1 MRAFGELPKTIM
13 VMEVFGILLL
23 GLAMVSINQW
33 LSLPDWLSGKA
44 AATVM
49 IFTGIALM
57 LPAAATLMW
66 RTAQALA
73 PQLLGTPK
81 RDKNSPRHGDSHDA
95 DH

>member
-1 MRAFGELPKTIM
+1 MRAFGELPKAVL
-13 VMEVFGILLL
+13 VMEVLGILLL

-33 LSLPDWLSGKA
+33 LSLPDWLNGKA
-44 AATVM
+44 AATIM

-81 RDKNSPRHGDSHDA
+81 RDKNTTRSGDSHDA

>member
-1 MRAFGELPKTIM
+1 MRAFGKLPKTVL
-13 VMEVFGILLL
+13 VMEVLGILLL

-33 LSLPDWLSGKA
+33 LSLPDGLNGKA
-44 AATVM
+44 AATIM
-49 IFTGIALM
+49 IFAGIALM

-81 RDKNSPRHGDSHDA
+81 RDKKTTRPGDSHDA